1 VLDTMIRVFAT
12 AQGMVLE
19 QAGTYRQLPAAAGFD
34 ELFTADDPAAWL
46 ASRMASAPVVAAPAE
61 SALLAPIQ
69 SQEVWAAGVTY
80 LRSMTARMEEARE
93 AGGGNFYDR
102 VYNAA
107 RPELFFKATPQRVV
121 GPGGKVRIRS
131 DSKWNVPEPE
141 LTLAINS
148 SGRIFGFSVG
158 NDMSSRDIEG
168 ENPLYLPQAKTY
180 AGSAGLGPCLVV
192 TDALPSADTVIA
204 LAILRGG
211 NTVFSGE
218 TSVARIKRPLPSLA
232 EYLFRDNT
240 FPHGAWLMTGTG
252 IVPPDEFTL
261 DHGDE
266 IRITIEPAGT
276 LRNTVA

>member
-1 VLDTMIRVFAT
+1 MIRVYAT

-19 QAGTYRQLPAAAGFD
+19 QAGTFRQLPATAGFD
-34 ELFTADDPAAWL
+34 ELFRSDDPSAWL
-46 ASRMASAPVVAAPAE
+46 NQRFASAPVVAAPAE

-69 SQEVWAAGVTY
+69 GQEVWAAGVTY

-107 RPELFFKATPQRVV
+107 RPELFFKATPQRVI

-148 SGRIFGFSVG
+148 AGRIFGFSVG

-192 TDALPSADTVIA
+192 TGQLPSADTVIA
-204 LAILRGG
+204 MSILRGG
-211 NTVFSGE
+211 ATVFSGE
-218 TSVARIKRPLPSLA
+218 TNVGRIKRPLPSLA
-232 EYLFRDNT
+232 EYLFRDNH
-240 FPHGAWLMTGTG
+240 FPNGAWLMTGTG
-252 IVPPDEFTL
+252 IVPPDAFTL